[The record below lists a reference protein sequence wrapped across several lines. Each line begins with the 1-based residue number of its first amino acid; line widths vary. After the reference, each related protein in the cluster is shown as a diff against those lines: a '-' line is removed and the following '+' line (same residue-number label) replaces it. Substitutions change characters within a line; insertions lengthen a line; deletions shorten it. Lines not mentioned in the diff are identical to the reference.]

1 MSGASQAG
9 SRDIALEQAQ
19 EGMVLAQALS
29 DAGGAVLL
37 AQGATLTA
45 ASLAALR
52 RRGVE
57 RCVIVAEYEAEA
69 DPAAQENAERERER
83 QLARLQRL
91 FRATPPDGPG
101 AQLLALLQRYRQGG
115 GA

>member
-1 MSGASQAG
+1 MSAVSHAG

-19 EGMVLAQALS
+19 EGMVLALALS
-29 DAGGAVLL
+29 DASGAVLL
-37 AQGATLTA
+37 AQGAALTA
-45 ASLAALR
+45 ANLAALR

-57 RCVIVAEYEAEA
+57 RCVIVAEDEAEP

-91 FRATPPDGPG
+91 FRATPPESPG

-115 GA
+115 SA

>member
-1 MSGASQAG
+1 MSEREIS
-9 SRDIALEQAQ
+9 IEQAQ

-52 RRGVE
+52 RRNVA
-57 RCVIVAEYEAEA
+57 RCHVVMDAPL
-69 DPAAQENAERERER
+69 DPAAQAQAEQERAHRLER
-83 QLARLQRL
+83 LAVL
-91 FRATPPDGPG
+91 FRATPPDSAG
-101 AQLLALLQRYRQGG
+101 AELLALLQRYRQGSS
-115 GA
+115 A